1 MRTVLRTVVVAQSI
15 AFWKEL
21 HRGPEFESSAK
32 KAVKKII
39 CQNHLGVK

>member
-32 KAVKKII
+32 KAVKTLFAKIT
-39 CQNHLGVK
+39 